1 MTGNLPSQPKATI
14 LVVDDEAAV
23 RRVLVMRLQLSGY
36 RVICAEDG
44 EQALEMF
51 HNESPDLVVLDV
63 MLPKL
68 DGFAV
73 CRRLRA
79 ESCVP
84 IIFLSAVEAIS
95 ERVAGLDLGADD
107 YLPKPFSPKELE
119 ARISTILRRVGPGNA
134 VVESRELPTGQGVL
148 RLGDLVVDT
157 NRRQVTRGS
166 ERINLT
172 CGPLD
177 ENIQEIAKKLDI
189 KISRNGFKCSIAG
202 ADQKIKIASD
212 MLEHFYLKA
221 KTPITLEDIQL
232 SLVSVNEET
241 DSDDIGLI
249 DLKTKKNGLQGRTP
263 RQQSYLKLIQENDI
277 NFGIGPAGTGKTYLA
292 VASAI
297 DALNREK
304 IKRIVLVRPAVEA
317 GEKLGFLPGDLAQK
331 VDPYLRPLYD
341 ALYDLG
347 GYETVIKWFE
357 KQIVEIA
364 PLAYMR
370 GRTLNQSFIILDEA
384 QNTTPEQMKMFLTRI
399 GFGTK
404 AVITGDITQI
414 DLTKGQKSGLLEI
427 EKVLK
432 DIKGISFTKFQSK
445 DVVRHPIV
453 QKIIDAYDK
462 IEND

>member
-1 MTGNLPSQPKATI
+1 M
-14 LVVDDEAAV
+14 
-23 RRVLVMRLQLSGY
+23 
-36 RVICAEDG
+36 
-44 EQALEMF
+44 
-51 HNESPDLVVLDV
+51 
-63 MLPKL
+63 
-68 DGFAV
+68 
-73 CRRLRA
+73 
-79 ESCVP
+79 
-84 IIFLSAVEAIS
+84 
-95 ERVAGLDLGADD
+95 
-107 YLPKPFSPKELE
+107 
-119 ARISTILRRVGPGNA
+119 
-134 VVESRELPTGQGVL
+134 
-148 RLGDLVVDT
+148 
-157 NRRQVTRGS
+157 
-166 ERINLT
+166 
-172 CGPLD
+172 
-177 ENIQEIAKKLDI
+177 
-189 KISRNGFKCSIAG
+189 
-202 ADQKIKIASD
+202 
-212 MLEHFYLKA
+212 
-221 KTPITLEDIQL
+221 
-232 SLVSVNEET
+232 
-241 DSDDIGLI
+241 
-249 DLKTKKNGLQGRTP
+249 QGRTP

-304 IKRIVLVRPAVEA
+304 IKRIILVRPAVEA

-347 GYETVIKWFE
+347 GYETVNRWFE